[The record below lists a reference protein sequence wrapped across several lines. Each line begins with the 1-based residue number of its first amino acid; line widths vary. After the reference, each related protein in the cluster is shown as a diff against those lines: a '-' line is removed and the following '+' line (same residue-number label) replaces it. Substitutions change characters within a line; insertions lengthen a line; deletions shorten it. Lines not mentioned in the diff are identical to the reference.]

1 MDFSGKTFFISGA
14 ANGIGKH
21 LVKEISKKGGFVYAA
36 DIQEEKLIE
45 SIKGNI
51 QIVTFKLDV
60 RNSKEWDTILTKAF
74 NQKPIDYLINV
85 AGIIRPGYIYE
96 QVINEIDVQIDI
108 NLKGTIYGCHYF
120 SRILKTNNRKGH
132 IINIA
137 SMAAL
142 APVGGLNAYTASKF
156 GVRGFTLAI
165 RQELRPYGI
174 DVSVVC
180 PDAVET
186 GMLDLQKNYKEAAM
200 TFSSNKILTV
210 EDVVKAILEEVIQK
224 KKIEIRIPFDRG
236 LLAAFGGNFPAM
248 SDLLYDAI
256 SKKGIKN
263 QAKYKR

>member
-21 LVKEISKKGGFVYAA
+21 LVEVLSKKGGFVYAA
-36 DIQEEKLIE
+36 DIQEEKLIDAF
-45 SIKGNI
+45 KGNK
-51 QIVTFKLDV
+51 QIVPCKLNV
-60 RNSKEWDTILTKAF
+60 SNAKEWDTALTKTF
-74 NQKPIDYLINV
+74 NNKPIDYLINV
-85 AGIIRPGYIYE
+85 AGVIRPGYIHE
-96 QVINEIDVQIDI
+96 QEIVEIDLQIDI
-108 NLKGTIYGCHYF
+108 NLKGTMYGCHYF
-120 SRILKTNNRKGH
+120 SKMLKANNRKGH

-156 GVRGFTLAI
+156 GVRGFSLAI
-165 RQELRPYGI
+165 RQELKPYGI

-200 TFSSNKILTV
+200 TFSGNKFLTV
-210 EDVVKAILEEVIQK
+210 EDVGKAIIEEVIQK

-248 SDLLYDAI
+248 SDLLYDVV

-263 QAKYKR
+263 QAKYNK